1 MYVSTQILSYLNFL
15 YSKNSQSMNLLLL
28 RKLLHLCCSFQM
40 WDSGV
45 KISSRFTKAVAPMCS
60 IRQAT
65 PVTLLKKRL
74 WYGCFLLNFA
84 KFSRTLLLQITSSG
98 CFQIYRSYEI
108 ITVNF
113 LCIRHKNRQKPNQHS
128 ELLLL
133 KINLNFDTS
142 D

>member
-1 MYVSTQILSYLNFL
+1 MYVSTQILNYLNFL

-28 RKLLHLCCSFQM
+28 RKSLHFCCSFQM
-40 WDSGV
+40 WDSGI
-45 KISSRFTKAVAPMCS
+45 KISSRFTKEVVPTCS

-74 WYGCFLLNFA
+74 WYRCFLLNFV
-84 KFSRTLLLQITSSG
+84 KFLRTLLLHITSSG

-128 ELLLL
+128 KLLLL